1 MKGNPCY
8 VFDKVLHIAF
18 NNLEIGW
25 LRMEKAKTQESYSQ
39 IIRRL
44 VDEKREEMIRNGK
57 TEKD

>member
-1 MKGNPCY
+1 MKDNPCY
-8 VFDKVLHIAF
+8 VFDKALHIAF

-25 LRMEKAKTQESYSQ
+25 LRMEKAKTQENYSQ

-57 TEKD
+57 TSED